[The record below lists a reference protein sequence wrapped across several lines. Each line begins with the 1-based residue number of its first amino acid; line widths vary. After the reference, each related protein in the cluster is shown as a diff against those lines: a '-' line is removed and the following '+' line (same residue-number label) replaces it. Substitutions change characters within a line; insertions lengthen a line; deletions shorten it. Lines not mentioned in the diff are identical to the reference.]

1 MANQAVG
8 ARDQAQRSVGPSAP
22 GLREILPGMRLS
34 FDASEQGAVKVNFPF
49 RVRIDHIRSQ
59 VVKALSVANP
69 GTVTLSNEDGDMANG
84 VISHAASAALG
95 NEVVA
100 TPTTNRIIDKDTDLT
115 LTPAKPRAGGMVQ
128 VTIHYTRMA

>member
-22 GLREILPGMRLS
+22 GLRDILPGIRLS
-34 FDASEQGAVKVNFPF
+34 FQTGEQGAVKINFPF
-49 RVRIDHIRSQ
+49 RVRIDHARSQ
-59 VVKALSVANP
+59 VVRALAVANP
-69 GTVTLSNEDGDMANG
+69 GTVTMSNKDGDMANG

-95 NEVVA
+95 NEVVV
-100 TPTTNRIIDKDTDLT
+100 TPTTNRIINKDTDLT
-115 LTPAKPRAGGMVQ
+115 LTPAKSRVGGMVQ